1 MKRGSCRLTSRVFID
16 TDCISAFLWVGTEH
30 LLEKLYSGK
39 IVIPQEVYDE
49 INIPT
54 IPHLKSRIDQLVA
67 KGSAE
72 IVSIDIG
79 TEEYALY
86 RDLTRNHDSNKV
98 IGKGEAAS
106 ISLAKKHNG
115 ILGSNNLR
123 DVKPY
128 VEEFSLEHM
137 TTGDILV
144 EAFKAKF
151 ITEQEAII
159 SGIICLKREGKLGR
173 ILFQTIFVEVFIK
186 IDKNK
191 FG

>member
-1 MKRGSCRLTSRVFID
+1 MTSRVFID
-16 TDCISAFLWVGTEH
+16 ADCISAFLWVGTEH

-54 IPHLKSRIDQLVA
+54 IPHLKSRIDQLVT

-86 RDLTRNHDSNKV
+86 RDLTRNYDSNKI
-98 IGKGEAAS
+98 IGKGEATFF
-106 ISLAKKHNG
+106 LAKKHNG

-137 TTGDILV
+137 TTGDILI
-144 EAFKAKF
+144 EAFKA
-151 ITEQEAII
+151 
-159 SGIICLKREGKLGR
+159 
-173 ILFQTIFVEVFIK
+173 
-186 IDKNK
+186 
-191 FG
+191 

>member
-1 MKRGSCRLTSRVFID
+1 MKRGSYRLTSRVFID

-79 TEEYALY
+79 TEEYELY
-86 RDLTRNHDSNKV
+86 RNLTRNHDSNKV

-123 DVKPY
+123 DVQPY

-144 EAFKAKF
+144 EAFKAQF
-151 ITEQEAII
+151 VTEQEAII

>member
-16 TDCISAFLWVGTEH
+16 ADCISAFLWVGTEH

-54 IPHLKSRIDQLVA
+54 IPHLKSRIDQLVT

-86 RDLTRNHDSNKV
+86 REMRFISSLG
-98 IGKGEAAS
+98 GKFPS
-106 ISLAKKHNG
+106 IA
-115 ILGSNNLR
+115 
-123 DVKPY
+123 V
-128 VEEFSLEHM
+128 
-137 TTGDILV
+137 
-144 EAFKAKF
+144 
-151 ITEQEAII
+151 
-159 SGIICLKREGKLGR
+159 
-173 ILFQTIFVEVFIK
+173 FVA
-186 IDKNK
+186 
-191 FG
+191 

>member
-79 TEEYALY
+79 SEEYELY
-86 RDLTRNHDSNKV
+86 RNLTRNHDSNKV

-123 DVKPY
+123 DVEPY

-144 EAFKAKF
+144 EAFKAQF
-151 ITEQEAII
+151 ITEQEGNHIWNNM
-159 SGIICLKREGKLGR
+159 LKKKR
-173 ILFQTIFVEVFIK
+173 K
-186 IDKNK
+186 IGANSFSDYLRGSVHQNRQK
-191 FG
+191 

>member
-144 EAFKAKF
+144 EAFKAQF

>member
-16 TDCISAFLWVGTEH
+16 TDCISAFLWVGTEY

-79 TEEYALY
+79 TEEYELY
-86 RDLTRNHDSNKV
+86 RNLTRNHDSNKV

-123 DVKPY
+123 DVQPY

-144 EAFKAKF
+144 EAFKAQF

-159 SGIICLKREGKLGR
+159 SGIICLKREGKMGR

>member
-173 ILFQTIFVEVFIK
+173 LLFQTIFVEVFIK

>member
-1 MKRGSCRLTSRVFID
+1 MTSRVFID

-144 EAFKAKF
+144 EAFKAQF

>member
-144 EAFKAKF
+144 EAFKAQF
-151 ITEQEAII
+151 ITEQEGNHIWNNMI
-159 SGIICLKREGKLGR
+159 KKEGNLGR

>member
-1 MKRGSCRLTSRVFID
+1 MTSRVFID
-16 TDCISAFLWVGTEH
+16 ADCISVFLWVSTEH
-30 LLEKLYSGK
+30 LLEKLYLGK

-86 RDLTRNHDSNKV
+86 RDLTRNHDSNK
-98 IGKGEAAS
+98 IIAGEAAS

-144 EAFKAKF
+144 EAFKA
-151 ITEQEAII
+151 
-159 SGIICLKREGKLGR
+159 
-173 ILFQTIFVEVFIK
+173 
-186 IDKNK
+186 
-191 FG
+191 

>member
-1 MKRGSCRLTSRVFID
+1 MTSRVFID
-16 TDCISAFLWVGTEH
+16 ADCISVFLWVGTEH

-86 RDLTRNHDSNKV
+86 REMRFISS
-98 IGKGEAAS
+98 IGGKFPS
-106 ISLAKKHNG
+106 IA
-115 ILGSNNLR
+115 
-123 DVKPY
+123 V
-128 VEEFSLEHM
+128 
-137 TTGDILV
+137 
-144 EAFKAKF
+144 
-151 ITEQEAII
+151 
-159 SGIICLKREGKLGR
+159 
-173 ILFQTIFVEVFIK
+173 FVA
-186 IDKNK
+186 
-191 FG
+191 

>member
-1 MKRGSCRLTSRVFID
+1 MTSRVFID
-16 TDCISAFLWVGTEH
+16 ADCISAFLWVGTEH

-79 TEEYALY
+79 TEEYELY
-86 RDLTRNHDSNKV
+86 RNLTRNHDSNKV
-98 IGKGEAAS
+98 IGKGEADS

-115 ILGSNNLR
+115 ILGSINLR
-123 DVKPY
+123 DVQPY

-144 EAFKAKF
+144 EAFKAQF

>member
-1 MKRGSCRLTSRVFID
+1 MTSRVFID
-16 TDCISAFLWVGTEH
+16 ADCISVFLWVGTEH
-30 LLEKLYSGK
+30 LLEKLYLGK

-54 IPHLKSRIDQLVA
+54 IPHLKSRIDQLVT

-86 RDLTRNHDSNKV
+86 RDLTRNHDSNKI
-98 IGKGEAAS
+98 IGKGEVTS

-123 DVKPY
+123 DVKSY

-137 TTGDILV
+137 TTGDI
-144 EAFKAKF
+144 
-151 ITEQEAII
+151 
-159 SGIICLKREGKLGR
+159 
-173 ILFQTIFVEVFIK
+173 
-186 IDKNK
+186 
-191 FG
+191 

>member
-106 ISLAKKHNG
+106 ISLAKKYNG

-144 EAFKAKF
+144 EAFKAQF
-151 ITEQEAII
+151 ITEQDGII

-173 ILFQTIFVEVFIK
+173 LLFQTIFVEVFIK

>member
-1 MKRGSCRLTSRVFID
+1 M
-16 TDCISAFLWVGTEH
+16 
-30 LLEKLYSGK
+30 
-39 IVIPQEVYDE
+39 
-49 INIPT
+49 
-54 IPHLKSRIDQLVA
+54 VA

-86 RDLTRNHDSNKV
+86 RDLTRNHDSNKI

-106 ISLAKKHNG
+106 IFLAKKHNG

-144 EAFKAKF
+144 EAFKA
-151 ITEQEAII
+151 
-159 SGIICLKREGKLGR
+159 
-173 ILFQTIFVEVFIK
+173 
-186 IDKNK
+186 
-191 FG
+191 

>member
-1 MKRGSCRLTSRVFID
+1 MTSRVFID
-16 TDCISAFLWVGTEH
+16 TDCISAFLWVGTEY

-144 EAFKAKF
+144 EAFKAQF
-151 ITEQEAII
+151 ITEQDGII
-159 SGIICLKREGKLGR
+159 SGIICLKRKGKLVQ
-173 ILFQTIFVEVFIK
+173 IHFQTIFVEVFIK

>member
-1 MKRGSCRLTSRVFID
+1 M
-16 TDCISAFLWVGTEH
+16 
-30 LLEKLYSGK
+30 
-39 IVIPQEVYDE
+39 YDE

-54 IPHLKSRIDQLVA
+54 IPHLKSRIDQLVT

-86 RDLTRNHDSNKV
+86 RDLTRNHDSNKI

-115 ILGSNNLR
+115 ILGINNLR

-144 EAFKAKF
+144 EAFKA
-151 ITEQEAII
+151 
-159 SGIICLKREGKLGR
+159 
-173 ILFQTIFVEVFIK
+173 
-186 IDKNK
+186 
-191 FG
+191 

>member
-1 MKRGSCRLTSRVFID
+1 MTSRVFID
-16 TDCISAFLWVGTEH
+16 ADCISVFLWVGTEH
-30 LLEKLYSGK
+30 LLEKLYLGK

-86 RDLTRNHDSNKV
+86 RDLTRNHDSNKI
-98 IGKGEAAS
+98 IGKGESAS

-123 DVKPY
+123 DVKSY
-128 VEEFSLEHM
+128 VKEFSLEYM

-144 EAFKAKF
+144 EAFKA
-151 ITEQEAII
+151 
-159 SGIICLKREGKLGR
+159 
-173 ILFQTIFVEVFIK
+173 
-186 IDKNK
+186 
-191 FG
+191 

>member
-1 MKRGSCRLTSRVFID
+1 
-16 TDCISAFLWVGTEH
+16 
-30 LLEKLYSGK
+30 
-39 IVIPQEVYDE
+39 
-49 INIPT
+49 
-54 IPHLKSRIDQLVA
+54 
-67 KGSAE
+67 
-72 IVSIDIG
+72 
-79 TEEYALY
+79 
-86 RDLTRNHDSNKV
+86 
-98 IGKGEAAS
+98 
-106 ISLAKKHNG
+106 
-115 ILGSNNLR
+115 
-123 DVKPY
+123 
-128 VEEFSLEHM
+128 M

>member
-1 MKRGSCRLTSRVFID
+1 M
-16 TDCISAFLWVGTEH
+16 
-30 LLEKLYSGK
+30 
-39 IVIPQEVYDE
+39 VIPQEVYDE

-54 IPHLKSRIDQLVA
+54 IPHLKSRIDQLVT

-86 RDLTRNHDSNKV
+86 RDLTRNHDSNKI
-98 IGKGEAAS
+98 IGKGEATS
-106 ISLAKKHNG
+106 IFLAKKHNG

-137 TTGDILV
+137 TTGDILI
-144 EAFKAKF
+144 EAFKA
-151 ITEQEAII
+151 
-159 SGIICLKREGKLGR
+159 
-173 ILFQTIFVEVFIK
+173 
-186 IDKNK
+186 
-191 FG
+191 

>member
-54 IPHLKSRIDQLVA
+54 IPHLKSSIDQLVA

-86 RDLTRNHDSNKV
+86 RNLTRNHDSNKV

-144 EAFKAKF
+144 EAFKAQF

>member
-1 MKRGSCRLTSRVFID
+1 MTSRVFID
-16 TDCISAFLWVGTEH
+16 TDCISAFLWVGTEY

-144 EAFKAKF
+144 EAFKAQF
-151 ITEQEAII
+151 ITEQDGII
-159 SGIICLKREGKLGR
+159 SGIICLKREEKLVQ
-173 ILFQTIFVEVFIK
+173 IHFQTIFVEVFIK
-186 IDKNK
+186 IDKNR

>member
-1 MKRGSCRLTSRVFID
+1 MKRGSYRLTSRVFID
-16 TDCISAFLWVGTEH
+16 TDCISAFLWVGTEY

-144 EAFKAKF
+144 EAFKAQF
-151 ITEQEAII
+151 ITEQEGNHIWNNM
-159 SGIICLKREGKLGR
+159 LKKRR
-173 ILFQTIFVEVFIK
+173 K
-186 IDKNK
+186 IGADSFSDYLRGSVHQNRQK
-191 FG
+191 

>member
-1 MKRGSCRLTSRVFID
+1 MTSRVFID
-16 TDCISAFLWVGTEH
+16 ADCISVFLWVGTEH
-30 LLEKLYSGK
+30 LLEKLYLGK

-54 IPHLKSRIDQLVA
+54 ISHLKSRIDQLVA

-86 RDLTRNHDSNKV
+86 RDLTINHDSNKI
-98 IGKGEAAS
+98 IGKGEVTS

-123 DVKPY
+123 DVKSY
-128 VEEFSLEHM
+128 VEEFSLEYM
-137 TTGDILV
+137 TTGDILI
-144 EAFKAKF
+144 EAFKA
-151 ITEQEAII
+151 
-159 SGIICLKREGKLGR
+159 
-173 ILFQTIFVEVFIK
+173 
-186 IDKNK
+186 
-191 FG
+191 

>member
-1 MKRGSCRLTSRVFID
+1 MTSRVFID
-16 TDCISAFLWVGTEH
+16 ADCISVFLWVGTEH

-86 RDLTRNHDSNKV
+86 RDLTRNHDSNKI
-98 IGKGEAAS
+98 IGKGEATS
-106 ISLAKKHNG
+106 IFLAKKHNG

-123 DVKPY
+123 DVKTY

-137 TTGDILV
+137 TTGDILI
-144 EAFKAKF
+144 EAFKA
-151 ITEQEAII
+151 
-159 SGIICLKREGKLGR
+159 
-173 ILFQTIFVEVFIK
+173 
-186 IDKNK
+186 
-191 FG
+191 